1 MVSPVRKYPEKPGEF
16 SNKSIAEFNNALQT
30 VMVSKDEAYDLRF
43 ARTEDLLSKVKTI
56 LLRPDRGV
64 SLEFNL
70 TDKENVW
77 IKLLEVYDK
86 YVETVPSIKYIL
98 QFSSIPESGTV
109 YSRDTVRQDNTWV
122 LEYLYTVSARFAGL
136 GLGATDDIRDA
147 VNDFLEELEK
157 TTAAVRTFSG
167 VLDPSNVILVLASTF
182 DRELST
188 STGSFRN
195 IAAVKQNIRKLTA
208 AYNEDLE
215 VETVNLIRDLIEGL
229 NNFVSDMKEEDPVSN
244 TSPRL
249 AVVRVFP
256 AAAAVVSQLPQIA
269 TIRQSYRK
277 YIQTA
282 VPAPNIT
289 AQFRNVIAFNTL
301 DTQWVTFYME
311 IFDIIFRYRN
321 PRFVLRCGTYRIQ
334 DCNIAESIVIPDT
347 GSVMESFNMN
357 IISERTGLDLE
368 SL

>member
-16 SNKSIAEFNNALQT
+16 SSKSIAEFNNALQT

-56 LLRPDRGV
+56 LLRSDRGV

-77 IKLLEVYDK
+77 SKLLEVYDK
-86 YVETVPSIKYIL
+86 YIDIIPSVKYL
-98 QFSSIPESGTV
+98 MQFSSIPLGRVVSGMVRPGNTWALEYIETTVSRLSGTGFGIPSV
-109 YSRDTVRQDNTWV
+109 IQDALNLFYETAEKALTAVRQAPSLLDYASV
-122 LEYLYTVSARFAGL
+122 V
-136 GLGATDDIRDA
+136 TD
-147 VNDFLEELEK
+147 
-157 TTAAVRTFSG
+157 
-167 VLDPSNVILVLASTF
+167 LAWAF
-182 DRELST
+182 DRKDST
-188 STGSFRN
+188 SVTSFRN
-195 IAAVKQNIRKLTA
+195 IAAVKENLRKLMASPDTDK
-208 AYNEDLE
+208 EQQTL
-215 VETVNLIRDLIEGL
+215 DLIS
-229 NNFVSDMKEEDPVSN
+229 NFTTALDIFAGNPLAATAGEEEKP
-244 TSPRL
+244 SPRL
-249 AVVRVFP
+249 AVIRLFP
-256 AAAAVVSQLPQIA
+256 AAAAVVPQLPQIA

-289 AQFRNVIAFNTL
+289 AQLRNIIAFNTL

-311 IFDIIFRYRN
+311 VFDIIFRYRN
-321 PRFVLRCGTYRIQ
+321 PKFVLRCGTYRIQ

-347 GSVMESFNMN
+347 GSSLESFNMD